1 MKAVPQSFDQVT
13 LRTERLLLRPLRE
26 SDAPR
31 LFAIFSDSRVTRYL
45 SAPAWS
51 TIDMAHE
58 RIAKDIEAMA
68 TGRYVRLGLEV
79 TSGGNLIG
87 ECSLFNLVEQCRRAE
102 LGYSMALEAQ
112 GKGLMN
118 EALVSL
124 LEFGFSQL
132 ALNRVEADIDPRNAA
147 SAKSLERLGFR
158 KEGHLRERWIV
169 AGEVSDSDLY
179 GLLRSEWQAR
189 ELSGGA

>member
-1 MKAVPQSFDQVT
+1 MKTFSQVT

-26 SDAPR
+26 ADAPR
-31 LFAIFSDSRVTRYL
+31 LLAIFSDPRVTRYL

-51 TIDMAHE
+51 TIDTAHE

-68 TGRYVRLGLEV
+68 AGRYVRLGIEI
-79 TSGGNLIG
+79 TSSGSLIG

-102 LGYSMALEAQ
+102 LGYSMAAEAW

-132 ALNRVEADIDPRNAA
+132 ALNRVEADIDPRNTA
-147 SAKSLERLGFR
+147 SAKSLERVGFR

-179 GLLRSEWQAR
+179 GLLRSDWLQQAAR
-189 ELSGGA
+189 GLPHVG